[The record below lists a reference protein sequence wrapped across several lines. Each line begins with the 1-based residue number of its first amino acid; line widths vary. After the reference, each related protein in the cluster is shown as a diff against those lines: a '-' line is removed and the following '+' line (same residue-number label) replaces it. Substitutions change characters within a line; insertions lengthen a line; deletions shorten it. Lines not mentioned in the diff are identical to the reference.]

1 MLLLMDTADMETQE
15 TLARRLEVLRDRL
28 HAALDASGGDHLDP
42 VVQRV
47 STEFD
52 HVLNRLMRK
61 QLGE

>member
-1 MLLLMDTADMETQE
+1 METQE